1 MQVHSIRA
9 DGSMRS
15 DAERQT
21 NSLQVVPAFVAGQSR
36 SRPDTNHHV
45 SEQSRQGRRHDLG
58 GVGVFEAAT
67 EREVLAGPLAN
78 QRQSGTEG
86 A

>member
-1 MQVHSIRA
+1 MERYRFTPFGPIDPVAAAAIA
-9 DGSMRS
+9 KKPGS
-15 DAERQT
+15 A
-21 NSLQVVPAFVAGQSR
+21 SR
-36 SRPDTNHHV
+36 NWHWAPDTNHHV

-78 QRQSGTEG
+78 RRQSGTEG